1 MIALYNSSKLTEQY
15 VSNPNIVHFLNPTAR
30 KRVFVRGG
38 GEGDI
43 KTFAVFVNSCMR
55 QIAAAKQYFIKRP
68 LNQMNPSYIRKK
80 SRG

>member
-1 MIALYNSSKLTEQY
+1 MIALYNSSQLTEQY

-38 GEGDI
+38 GDI
-43 KTFAVFVNSCMR
+43 KKFAVFVNSCMR